1 MSTPKTYVIIIRLH
15 ANSIPIVFWS
25 VFEVLVRPNVLSK
38 VHEIIQSAYD
48 TKTQESESAKLG
60 RSPFLQSIFAE
71 VTRLRV
77 VGIIPKVVT
86 TDFQLGEW
94 SIPKGSMLGLPSQT
108 AAMNGNVWNAG
119 TQEEPHPLNEFWA
132 ERFLVYPDKPYSG
145 PLRRPKNIFHNTKQD
160 LTGCSSTQRKRS
172 SEPAFSLQGLDGAYL
187 AFGGGPGMCPG
198 RHFARQ
204 EVLCTVSRIL
214 LNYDIQLQ
222 IPKGWEPKMDMTA
235 FPTGACPPASRVPL
249 RIRRRVT

>member
-1 MSTPKTYVIIIRLH
+1 M
-15 ANSIPIVFWS
+15 FWS
-25 VFEVLVRPNVLSK
+25 VFEVLARPDVFSR
-38 VHEIIQSAYD
+38 VHEIVQSAYD
-48 TKTQESESAKLG
+48 TRAQQSESVKLG
-60 RSPFLQSIFAE
+60 ESPLLRSIFAE

-108 AAMNGNVWNAG
+108 AAMNENVWNAG
-119 TQEEPHPLNEFWA
+119 TQEDPHPLDEFWA
-132 ERFLVYPDKPYSG
+132 ERFLVYPDKPNSG
-145 PLRRPKNIFHNTKQD
+145 PLRRPKSAFHNTKQGP
-160 LTGCSSTQRKRS
+160 TACSSAPKMIT
-172 SEPAFSLQGLDGAYL
+172 SEPTFSLQGLDGAYL

-204 EVLCTVSRIL
+204 EVVCTLSKIL

-222 IPKGWEPKMDMTA
+222 TPKRWEPKMDKTA
-235 FPTGACPPASRVPL
+235 FPTGAFPPASRVPF
-249 RIRRRVT
+249 RIRRRVV